1 MPPGASGGA
10 ILAPM
15 TNGTRTLEEESK
27 AEAHDGFDLSQL
39 WLLPLLLL
47 AQVLAVFAGHADKL
61 KAMRRRVRAMPEAW
75 TDFIPGLLTAEW
87 HIRSLTASGVE
98 ILMSG
103 QELDIRDLVLTED
116 MPSGYQLPI
125 PASAWEA
132 HRRMEAI
139 ARFHAD
145 PETFIRRQAQRLAK
159 RIAAAKA
166 GSVHP
171 VASETAA
178 AAAAAVFSASGSGR
192 PDPCAPTLVHTPSLG
207 IRAPPDRSPYPKIHD
222 SALLS
227 RLRKREPV
235 PATPHPEKSRY
246 FKHSAL
252 WKNPFSVCG
261 AMQKCAR
268 KRPPNPRGA
277 SRPSLTSFS

>member
-1 MPPGASGGA
+1 
-10 ILAPM
+10 M
-15 TNGTRTLEEESK
+15 TNGTRTLEEERK
-27 AEAHDGFDLSQL
+27 VEAHDGFDLSQL

-145 PETFIRRQAQRLAK
+145 PETFIRRQAK
-159 RIAAAKA
+159 RIASARAER
-166 GSVHP
+166 VDP
-171 VASETAA
+171 MASETA
-178 AAAAAVFSASGSGR
+178 AAAAAVFSASRSGSPGH
-192 PDPCAPTLVHTPSLG
+192 CAPALVHTPSLG
-207 IRAPPDRSPYPKIHD
+207 IRAPPWPVSNRSSSTCPG
-222 SALLS
+222 
-227 RLRKREPV
+227 LRPL
-235 PATPHPEKSRY
+235 PAGTH
-246 FKHSAL
+246 HHV
-252 WKNPFSVCG
+252 KNPSKTRCFTRQTAAGSF
-261 AMQKCAR
+261 
-268 KRPPNPRGA
+268 PA
-277 SRPSLTSFS
+277 S